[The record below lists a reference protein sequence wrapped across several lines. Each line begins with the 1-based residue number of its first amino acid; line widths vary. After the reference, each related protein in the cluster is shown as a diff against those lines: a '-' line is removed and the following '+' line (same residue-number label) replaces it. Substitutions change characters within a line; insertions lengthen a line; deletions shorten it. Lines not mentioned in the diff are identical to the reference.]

1 MGIQKQSLR
10 RPMVRFAIGIV
21 ASLLTTASIAHAH
34 GGMAG
39 PDDLGPPLFTSAA
52 LAFVCYWVV
61 ILWPASKR
69 KNSDDAPPG
78 RKIPVGENRRHARQ
92 AQKTVA
98 PRQTAQLRKVESS
111 RARRGAGAGRKASD
125 V

>member
-1 MGIQKQSLR
+1 MRIPRRALRQRIIRPGLSL
-10 RPMVRFAIGIV
+10 VLSLV
-21 ASLLTTASIAHAH
+21 ASASVAHAH

-52 LAFVCYWVV
+52 LAFICYWAV

-69 KNSDDAPPG
+69 KRFDDAPDG
-78 RKIPVGENRRHARQ
+78 KKMLVNENRRRASRSSKKAAAGQ
-92 AQKTVA
+92 VS
-98 PRQTAQLRKVESS
+98 QLRKGERN
-111 RARRGAGAGRKASD
+111 RARVALGAGRKASD